1 MKKFTLKSY
10 TRTLTCLTAML
21 SLAMATNVSAQ
32 QFRVLEDITDSD
44 GNGYKIWGQ
53 SISPNHKYVAGL
65 ATSKTD
71 GKTGCFVYDLET
83 GKSAVL
89 PGPGDLGGDIRG
101 VNDNGVAAGCN
112 PNALLLSIDG
122 TKTDLETPENY
133 ESAAWDL
140 DDTGNTAVG
149 SYWSIIDYTEH
160 ACIWKDGKMVKL
172 PEPTSEEMGF
182 NVWGTSANYC
192 SGDASVI
199 VGYITDD
206 LVTRPFIMWTLQDDG
221 TYKLNTTIC
230 KEYFG
235 KYTDDMS
242 KPYVM
247 FYPSNVS
254 RNGRYVSL
262 TVARDGSECRMA
274 RYDITTGE
282 IEEYVADGSGTITAG
297 MGSES
302 LAAANDGTIAGNLM
316 SSNQLVPYGRCA
328 CLWLPSAA
336 EPVQLSS
343 AYSEYQELAVYD
355 EIGYNRLYDIT
366 PDGKMGLG
374 LAYDEMYDYATY
386 VIDLENITSSI
397 DKVQAG
403 EQDDSETER
412 YTIDGT
418 KISAPVKGLNIVKKA
433 DGTVVKVMVK

>member
-1 MKKFTLKSY
+1 MTRLVVFDLDGTLLD
-10 TRTLTCLTAML
+10 TI
-21 SLAMATNVSAQ
+21 
-32 QFRVLEDITDSD
+32 E
-44 GNGYKIWGQ
+44 
-53 SISPNHKYVAGL
+53 
-65 ATSKTD
+65 
-71 GKTGCFVYDLET
+71 
-83 GKSAVL
+83 
-89 PGPGDLGGDIRG
+89 DLGMACNHALRMCGCPERRMEEYSTLVGRG
-101 VNDNGVAAGCN
+101 IYNLFRGALPPETATEELVMDMKRHFIPYYDRHKSDRTKPYPGIIPMLERLSQAGVRMAVASN
-112 PNALLLSIDG
+112 KYQDG
-122 TKTDLETPENY
+122 TE
-133 ESAAWDL
+133 
-140 DDTGNTAVG
+140 
-149 SYWSIIDYTEH
+149 
-160 ACIWKDGKMVKL
+160 KL
-172 PEPTSEEMGF
+172 
-182 NVWGTSANYC
+182 V
-192 SGDASVI
+192 
-199 VGYITDD
+199 
-206 LVTRPFIMWTLQDDG
+206 R
-221 TYKLNTTIC
+221 
-230 KEYFG
+230 EYFG